1 MSIAIIFTNKSPET
15 WVKTLKKHLPET
27 EVEVYPDIK
36 NFNEIDFAL
45 CWKPENG
52 ALAKFPNLK
61 VIHSVGAAVDHIT
74 KTQKVK
80 ETQTI
85 CRIVDENLSN
95 DMFEFLLAAILN
107 HIKNLAVYQSQKEH
121 QNWQPQ
127 TYKTFK
133 DITVSI
139 LGVGNIGAFVAE
151 KLAALGFKIKGWA
164 LNEKEIAGVSTF
176 AGDKKLAQFLNG
188 TDILINI
195 LPVTPQ
201 TENIINNHMLSQIN
215 KGGYFIN
222 VGRGE
227 HLVEEDLIAV
237 LNSGHLSGALLDVF
251 KTEPLPTEHPFWKHP
266 KIMITPHIASI
277 TNIESAAF
285 LVVENY
291 QNHLNGLPLKHTLSL
306 TKGY

>member
-1 MSIAIIFTNKSPET
+1 MSIAIIFNNKTPET
-15 WVKTLKKHLPET
+15 WVETLKKRLPET

-52 ALAKFPNLK
+52 VLAKFPNLK

-74 KTQKVK
+74 KTQKIN

-107 HIKNLAVYQSQKEH
+107 HIKNLAVYQSQKAN

-139 LGVGNIGAFVAE
+139 LGVGNIGSFVAE
-151 KLAALGFKIKGWA
+151 KLAVLGFDVKGWA
-164 LNEKEIAGVSTF
+164 VNEKEIAGVSTF
-176 AGDKKLAQFLNG
+176 AGDKELAQFLNG

-195 LPVTPQ
+195 LPVTSQ
-201 TENIINNHMLSQIN
+201 TENIINNQMLSQIN

-237 LNSGHLSGALLDVF
+237 LNSGHLSGALLDVY
-251 KTEPLPTEHPFWKHP
+251 KTEPLPKEHLFWKHP

-277 TNIESAAF
+277 TNIESAAY

>member
-1 MSIAIIFTNKSPET
+1 MSIAIIFNNKAPQKWAE
-15 WVKTLKKHLPET
+15 TLKKHLPET
-27 EVEVYPDIK
+27 EIEIYPNIK
-36 NFNEIDFAL
+36 NFEAVDFAL
-45 CWKPENG
+45 CWKPEKDV
-52 ALAKFPNLK
+52 LAKFPNLK

-74 KTQKVK
+74 KTQNIK
-80 ETQTI
+80 ENQTI

-107 HIKNLAVYQSQKEH
+107 HIKNLSIYQTQKEH

-133 DITVSI
+133 DITISI
-139 LGVGNIGAFVAE
+139 LGVGNIGAFVAA
-151 KLAALGFKIKGWA
+151 KLADLGFKVKGWA
-164 LNEKEIAGVSTF
+164 LSEKVISGVKTYAGDKEIAE
-176 AGDKKLAQFLNG
+176 FLID

-195 LPVTPQ
+195 LPVTTQ
-201 TENIINNHMLSQIN
+201 TENIIDKEMLSQIN
-215 KGGYFIN
+215 KDGYFIN

-227 HLVEEDLIAV
+227 HLVEEDLISV
-237 LNSGHLSGALLDVF
+237 LNSGQLSGALLDVF
-251 KTEPLPTEHPFWKHP
+251 KTEPLPKNHPFWLHP
-266 KIMITPHIASI
+266 KIQITPHIASI
-277 TNIESAAF
+277 TNVESAAV